1 MRDLVEIRQ
10 EIDEI
15 DKEIVALYE
24 RRMKDVEEV
33 AEYKIEHGKA
43 VFDKSREDEK
53 IMTLGNLASSDFN
66 RTGVEELFKQLM
78 SMSRKL
84 QYRLLTR
91 RGVLGKLPFIAVDEI
106 EKKDVRVVFQ
116 GVEGAYSEMAVMKY
130 FGKDTSRFHVE
141 TFRDAMNAIADG
153 LADYAVLP
161 IENSSAGIVS
171 QNYDMLSEFEN
182 YIVGEQTIRI
192 EHCLLGL
199 PDAEMSDIRTVYS
212 HPQGL
217 MQCKRFLLEH
227 RNWNQVEEENTAV
240 SALLVKTEGI
250 KSQAAIASRQAA
262 SLYGLKILQENI
274 ATEDDN
280 FTRFIIVSNQRIF
293 RKDAKKISIC
303 FRLPHESGA
312 LYRLMSHF
320 IYNGVNMNKIE
331 SRPMQGISWEYEFFV
346 DFDGNL
352 EDEGVKNALRGIRE
366 EAINL
371 RILGNY

>member
-1 MRDLVEIRQ
+1 MRDLAEIR
-10 EIDEI
+10 EDIDRI
-15 DKEIVALYE
+15 DKEIVELYE
-24 RRMKDVEEV
+24 KRMKDVEEV

-43 VFDKSREDEK
+43 VFDKSREDAK
-53 IMTLGNLASSDFN
+53 ITTLGALASSDFN

-84 QYRLLTR
+84 QYRLLTK
-91 RGVLGKLPFIAVDEI
+91 RGVLGKLPFIAVDDI
-106 EKKDVRVVFQ
+106 EKNDVRVVFQ

-199 PDAEMSDIRTVYS
+199 PEAEINDIRTVYS

-240 SALLVKTEGI
+240 SALLVKTEGD
-250 KSQAAIASRQAA
+250 KTQAAIASKQAA
-262 SLYGLKILQENI
+262 ALYGLKILQENI
-274 ATEDDN
+274 ATESDN

-293 RKDAKKISIC
+293 KKDAKKISIC

-331 SRPMQGISWEYEFFV
+331 SRPMQGVSWEYEFFV

-371 RILGNY
+371 KILGNY

>member
-1 MRDLVEIRQ
+1 MRELSEIRAD
-10 EIDEI
+10 IDEI
-15 DKEIVALYE
+15 DQQIVELFE
-24 RRMKDVEEV
+24 RRMADAAEV

-53 IMTLGNLASSDFN
+53 ITKLCALASDDFK
-66 RTGVEELFKQLM
+66 RIGVEELFKQLM

-84 QYRLLTR
+84 QYRMLTEK
-91 RGVLGKLPFIAVDEI
+91 GVIGKLPFIAVDKIDKEN
-106 EKKDVRVVFQ
+106 VRVVFQ
-116 GVEGAYSEMAVMKY
+116 GVEGAYSEMAVINY
-130 FGKDTSRFHVE
+130 FGEDTSRFHVE

-199 PDAEMSDIRTVYS
+199 PDAELSDIKTVYS

-217 MQCKRFLLEH
+217 MQCQRFLLEH

-240 SALLVKTEGI
+240 SALLVKTDGD
-250 KSQAAIASRQAA
+250 KSQAAIASKQAA
-262 SLYGLKILQENI
+262 KLYGLKVLQENI
-274 ATEDDN
+274 ATEDNN
-280 FTRFIIVSNQRIF
+280 FTRFIVVSNQRIYQ
-293 RKDAKKISIC
+293 RDAQKISIC

-320 IYNGVNMNKIE
+320 IYNGVNMTKIE
-331 SRPMQGISWEYEFFV
+331 SRPMTGISWEYEFFV

-352 EDEGVKNALRGIRE
+352 EDDGVKNALRGIRE

>member
-217 MQCKRFLLEH
+217 MQCKRFL
-227 RNWNQVEEENTAV
+227 
-240 SALLVKTEGI
+240 
-250 KSQAAIASRQAA
+250 
-262 SLYGLKILQENI
+262 
-274 ATEDDN
+274 
-280 FTRFIIVSNQRIF
+280 
-293 RKDAKKISIC
+293 
-303 FRLPHESGA
+303 
-312 LYRLMSHF
+312 
-320 IYNGVNMNKIE
+320 
-331 SRPMQGISWEYEFFV
+331 
-346 DFDGNL
+346 
-352 EDEGVKNALRGIRE
+352 
-366 EAINL
+366 
-371 RILGNY
+371 